1 MALQSVSSNPTP
13 TAKPR
18 YSKAL
23 RCIGQSLEQAG
34 LRSLEVKTQGDG
46 YTVQAWKKGAS
57 SALDHDTHYTPE
69 DIKKLDQ
76 EGRAKRKPFPGP
88 FNPLDL
94 SQVLRMA
101 GNYVD
106 LLRGRL
112 VRVSWQDQSDKI
124 QSITV
129 QYEPFSVAHGG
140 AAEGHAT
147 TIEELCIH
155 IYKQRKKIT
164 LATEKTNLRPL
175 LEIGKLR

>member
-1 MALQSVSSNPTP
+1 VALQSVSSNPAP
-13 TAKPR
+13 SLKSR

-34 LRSLEVKTQGDG
+34 LKALEVKTRGEN
-46 YTVQAWKKGAS
+46 YIVQAWKKGTAS
-57 SALDHDTHYTPE
+57 SLDHEKQYTPDDLRALE
-69 DIKKLDQ
+69 Q
-76 EGRAKRKPFPGP
+76 EARAKRERFSSRLTPIS
-88 FNPLDL
+88 L

-112 VRVSWQDQSDKI
+112 VRVSWQDQSDRI
-124 QSITV
+124 QSITI
-129 QYEPFSVAHGG
+129 QYEPFSVERG
-140 AAEGHAT
+140 EGPDNYVT

-164 LATEKTNLRPL
+164 LAPDKTSQRSSANASKHR
-175 LEIGKLR
+175 

>member
-13 TAKPR
+13 SVKPR

-23 RCIGQSLEQAG
+23 RCIGQSLDQVSLKA
-34 LRSLEVKTQGDG
+34 LEVKTHGDN
-46 YTVQAWKKGAS
+46 YTVQAWKKGTS
-57 SALDHDTHYTPE
+57 SSLDHEHHYTAE
-69 DIKKLDQ
+69 DINKLER
-76 EGRAKRKPFPGP
+76 EGRAKRKPFPIP
-88 FNPLDL
+88 FNPLNL

-112 VRVSWQDQSDKI
+112 VRVSWQDQSDRI
-124 QSITV
+124 QSITI
-129 QYEPFSVAHGG
+129 QYEPFSAERRE
-140 AAEGHAT
+140 AAESHVA

-164 LATEKTNLRPL
+164 LAPEKTSQRPA
-175 LEIGKLR
+175 GDASKPR